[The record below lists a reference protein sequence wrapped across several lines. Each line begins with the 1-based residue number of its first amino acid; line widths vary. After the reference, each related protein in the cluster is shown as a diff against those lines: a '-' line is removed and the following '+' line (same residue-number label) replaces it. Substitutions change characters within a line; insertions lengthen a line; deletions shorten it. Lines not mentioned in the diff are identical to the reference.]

1 VSLDPYDD
9 EDYDDEL
16 DAQLEEYD
24 FELELEP
31 EPGYLALTRG
41 ASYSFLISLPL
52 LAMYEILISAVNTGN
67 AVGVRVG
74 ADVWTKRILSATGVS
89 THLTLGTIALAVGI
103 IIFMRDSRRSIPLHK
118 SYFVGML
125 VESCF
130 YAVILAYIIYK
141 VVEAIFV
148 PAAGSPPD
156 AAIAGGAGLATQ
168 LALSLGAGLY
178 EELFFRLILVTGL
191 YALCRLMLGSI
202 KAYLIAAVVG
212 ALIFS
217 WVHYIGPFGDPFHL
231 ATFTF
236 RFLFGLALN
245 VLFIARGFGIAA
257 WTHAIY
263 DIMVVMIQ

>member
-1 VSLDPYDD
+1 MSLDPYDEE
-9 EDYDDEL
+9 EDYDEEL
-16 DAQLEEYD
+16 DLLEEQD

-125 VESCF
+125 AESCV
-130 YAVILAYIIYK
+130 YAVFFAIVIYK
-141 VVEAIFV
+141 IVEAIFV
-148 PAAGSPPD
+148 PAGTPPD
-156 AAIAGGAGLATQ
+156 ASIAGGSGLLTQ

-178 EELFFRLILVTGL
+178 EELFFRLILVSGL
-191 YALCRLMLGSI
+191 YALFRLLLGNF
-202 KAYLIAAVVG
+202 KAYLMAAVIG

-217 WVHYIGPFGDPFHL
+217 WVHYIGPFGDPFNL

-245 VLFIARGFGIAA
+245 GLFIARGFGIAA

>member
-1 VSLDPYDD
+1 MSLDPYD
-9 EDYDDEL
+9 EEYDEL
-16 DAQLEEYD
+16 EDPLEEYD
-24 FELELEP
+24 FELEP

-41 ASYSFLISLPL
+41 ASYSFLVSLPL
-52 LAMYEILISAVNTGN
+52 LAMYEILISMVNTGN

-74 ADVWTKRILSATGVS
+74 ADVWTKRILSGMGVS
-89 THLTLGTIALAVGI
+89 THLTLGTIALAVGLM
-103 IIFMRDSRRSIPLHK
+103 IFMRDSRRSVPLYK

-125 VESCF
+125 AESCF
-130 YAVILAYIIYK
+130 YAVILAYVIYK
-141 VVEAIFV
+141 LVEAIFV
-148 PAAGSPPD
+148 PSGSPPD
-156 AAIAGGAGLATQ
+156 AAIAGGAGVATQ

-178 EELFFRLILVTGL
+178 EELFFRLLLVSGL
-191 YALCRLMLGSI
+191 YTLCRLLLGNI
-202 KAYLIAAVVG
+202 KAYLVAAVIG

-245 VLFIARGFGIAA
+245 ALFIARGFGIAA